1 MGINAKYGKFNAFTT
16 SRLLPISAGSTRGC
30 VGMHRG
36 KGKSDY
42 LWELVQN
49 MVNLMPS
56 PHQSGC
62 RSQQGQR
69 EAVWECTGE
78 KGKSDFLWELVQN
91 MVNLMPSPHQSGCR
105 SQQGQRE
112 AVWEC
117 TGEKGKSDCLWELV
131 QNMVNLMPSP
141 HQSGCRS
148 QQGQREAVW
157 ECTGIKG
164 ESNSSGIS
172 VTNAKFDAFTTSRWL
187 PISAGSARGCVG

>member
-42 LWELVQN
+42 
-49 MVNLMPS
+49 
-56 PHQSGC
+56 
-62 RSQQGQR
+62 
-69 EAVWECTGE
+69 
-78 KGKSDFLWELVQN
+78 LWELVQN